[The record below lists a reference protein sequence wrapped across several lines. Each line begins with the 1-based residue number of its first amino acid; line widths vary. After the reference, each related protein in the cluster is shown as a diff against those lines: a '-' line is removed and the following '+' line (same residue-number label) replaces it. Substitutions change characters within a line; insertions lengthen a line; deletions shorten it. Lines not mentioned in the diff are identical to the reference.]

1 MAKRPNSNALLPD
14 YRNAGAPGKPR
25 TLAGSQKSGAKRKF
39 GNGTGIKITPEI
51 ERLFRLV
58 VESELLNDKKINIT
72 SAHRQFEE
80 LFVQHYPHIKQEIFR
95 HVDSLTISTNVNTNF
110 HRE

>member
-1 MAKRPNSNALLPD
+1 
-14 YRNAGAPGKPR
+14 RNAGAPGKPR

-80 LFVQHYPHIKQEIFR
+80 LFVQHYPHIKQGDIPTR
-95 HVDSLTISTNVNTNF
+95 
-110 HRE
+110 RQ